1 MATTAAPTFFDPV
14 DIGDFTF
21 ADGGLGANN
30 PVNEVERE
38 ATDIWCVD
46 KKSKL
51 MQLVKCFISIGTGH
65 PGVNPFKQSVY
76 GFLKDTIR
84 QIATETEKTERNFI
98 ARWANELDEK
108 RYFRFNVQQGLQ
120 DIGLEEYNKRKEM
133 NSATISYL
141 NHTLQKLSL
150 RDCIENLSLKESV
163 YTENFA

>member
-1 MATTAAPTFFDPV
+1 MATKAAPTFFNPV
-14 DIGDFTF
+14 DIRDFTF
-21 ADGGLGANN
+21 ADDGLGANN
-30 PVNEVERE
+30 PVNKVERE
-38 ATDIWCVD
+38 ATNIWCID

-76 GFLKDTIR
+76 GFLKDTIS
-84 QIATETEKTERNFI
+84 QIVTKTEKTERNFI

-108 RYFRFNVQQGLQ
+108 PYFRFNVQQGLQ
-120 DIGLEEYNKRKEM
+120 EIELEEYNKRKEI

-150 RDCIENLSLKESV
+150 QDCIENLSLKKSV

>member
-76 GFLKDTIR
+76 GFLKDTIP

-98 ARWANELDEK
+98 ARWANELVEK

-133 NSATISYL
+133 NSATNSYL